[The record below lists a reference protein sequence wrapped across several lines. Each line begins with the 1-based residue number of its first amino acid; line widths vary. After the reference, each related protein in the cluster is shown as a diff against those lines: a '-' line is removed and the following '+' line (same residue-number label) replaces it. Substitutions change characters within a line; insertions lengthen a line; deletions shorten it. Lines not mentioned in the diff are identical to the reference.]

1 MLRKQSAEY
10 ISKMMSKVY
19 SLQKTFIIYKLTSAV
34 LILCRSS
41 WSTVNPNE
49 LFTLLILVYKYRA

>member
-10 ISKMMSKVY
+10 ISKMMAKVY
-19 SLQKTFIIYKLTSAV
+19 SLQKTFIIYKLTAAV
-34 LILCRSS
+34 LILSGSS

-49 LFTLLILVYKYRA
+49 LFTLLILVYKYTA